1 MYKFI
6 GHDNWSR
13 RLPFPTAD
21 EMSDLVD
28 TENDKDVTVLR
39 ATLFFCA
46 SQKTKLSR
54 IKAHFTDYAIM
65 KLVYDKFIEI
75 HD

>member
-1 MYKFI
+1 MYCFI
-6 GHDNWSR
+6 GHKNWSR
-13 RLPFPTAD
+13 RIPFPSD
-21 EMSDLVD
+21 EEMSDLEG

-39 ATLFFCA
+39 PTLFFCA

-75 HD
+75 HG